1 MVRNPALR
9 DLLAGYSQF
18 NAWELAEMRRE
29 LPRLSVQESL
39 TQFFELC
46 RLARTLAPDAETVF
60 FERDEIH
67 WIALHEK
74 LQRLAE
80 DSNRA

>member
-1 MVRNPALR
+1 MGRNPTLR
-9 DLLAGYSQF
+9 DVLAGYRQF

-67 WIALHEK
+67 WTALHEK